1 VETDKDLLLA
11 VIKFLLQH
19 GYPEESLVV
28 EWPIGQ
34 RYRADLAVVDPDTNK
49 AIALFEFKR
58 VKNPESMK
66 MALRQLEAYAKA
78 IGDIQVPTYA
88 VFGKE
93 GEESF
98 EIYHIEKGVG
108 EKETLSPVA
117 LRRIPDF
124 SIFKNSNIR
133 KSIEQA
139 ETKKERVVDDF
150 RLVCWVLAIIVIA
163 LLVGDF
169 KGLIKITPERLSL
182 IFLIAILFVIPFAS
196 KLKFLGLEYERLKKQ
211 AGN

>member
-1 VETDKDLLLA
+1 MELDKDLLLG

-34 RYRADLAVVDPDTNK
+34 RYRADLAVVDPGTNK

-66 MALRQLEAYAKA
+66 MALRQLATYTKA
-78 IGDIQVPTYA
+78 MGDVQVPTYA

-98 EIYHIEKGVG
+98 EIYHIEKGVDG
-108 EKETLSPVA
+108 KETLSPVA
-117 LRRIPDF
+117 LRRISDF

-139 ETKKERVVDDF
+139 ETKKKRVVDEF
-150 RLVCWVLAIIVIA
+150 RVVCWILAIVVMA
-163 LLVGDF
+163 LLVLDF
-169 KGLIKITPERLSL
+169 TGLIKITPERLSL
-182 IFLIAILFVIPFAS
+182 IFLIVILFVMPFAS
-196 KLKFLGLEYERLKKQ
+196 KFKFLGLEYERLKKE